1 MPIGGLRLIAQRAIV
16 IDWKVV
22 LFNDQGLRG
31 WWTRI
36 KDCYGELPSDIS
48 IPKKM
53 KMIYDNYE
61 IITDDRL
68 LSIAKKYKASYAIL
82 YKKTPSI
89 FPVLFSDVNYKL
101 IKIQL

>member
-1 MPIGGLRLIAQRAIV
+1 
-16 IDWKVV
+16 
-22 LFNDQGLRG
+22 
-31 WWTRI
+31 
-36 KDCYGELPSDIS
+36 
-48 IPKKM
+48 M